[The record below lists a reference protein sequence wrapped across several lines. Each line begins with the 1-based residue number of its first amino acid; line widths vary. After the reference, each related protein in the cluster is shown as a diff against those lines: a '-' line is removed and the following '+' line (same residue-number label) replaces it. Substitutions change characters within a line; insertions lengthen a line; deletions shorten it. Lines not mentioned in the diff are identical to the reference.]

1 MNNFSIETSQNVS
14 ILQKPAYLTDRIFAY
29 LIDALIM
36 GVYIFGV
43 FFIVTGVSSNTF
55 SMSLTVVLLLPV
67 MLYHLLFELFNNGQ
81 SPGKN
86 ALQIRVIKED
96 GSAPSLG
103 DYLMR
108 WILRLLEITSL
119 SGVIAIL
126 SIVFTN
132 KSQRLGDLA
141 AKTIVVSEKR
151 EIKQNLFFDIPVD
164 YQPTFEQ
171 VIIFTDQDIQRIKN
185 VYLSAKKNSNQFLLA
200 QLQQKII
207 EKLRIET
214 SLSPN
219 QFILV
224 VLKDY
229 YFITKNQ

>member
-43 FFIVTGVSSNTF
+43 FFIVTGVSSTTF

>member
-1 MNNFSIETSQNVS
+1 
-14 ILQKPAYLTDRIFAY
+14 
-29 LIDALIM
+29 
-36 GVYIFGV
+36 
-43 FFIVTGVSSNTF
+43 
-55 SMSLTVVLLLPV
+55 MSLTVVLLLPV

-219 QFILV
+219 QFILL

>member
-96 GSAPSLG
+96 GSAPSIG

>member
-43 FFIVTGVSSNTF
+43 FFIVTGVSSTTF

-219 QFILV
+219 QFILL

>member
-43 FFIVTGVSSNTF
+43 FFIVTGVSSTTF

-96 GSAPSLG
+96 GSAPSIG